1 MTHTQPQ
8 TQTLTLADIIRTR
21 VDHDAHLPITLSPVL
36 TLTLVQKTPY
46 MFYLIKQNV
55 LPSAE
60 ECAAATAAIH
70 EVLGHEDTRQFDCT
84 FNGNGLSMISEPPTF
99 THQRGDIA

>member
-1 MTHTQPQ
+1 MTHPQPQ
-8 TQTLTLADIIRTR
+8 NQNLTLADIIRTR
-21 VDHDAHLPITLSPVL
+21 VPHENPLPITLTPDLKLILIQKSPYVFCL
-36 TLTLVQKTPY
+36 TKEK
-46 MFYLIKQNV
+46 M
-55 LPSAE
+55 LPSAD
-60 ECAAATAAIH
+60 ECAKATSAIH

>member
-1 MTHTQPQ
+1 MTLPQ

-21 VDHDAHLPITLSPVL
+21 VDHDAPLPITLSPVL
-36 TLTLVQKTPY
+36 PLEIVQKTPY
-46 MFYLIKQNV
+46 VFWLIKENV

-70 EVLGHEDTRQFDCT
+70 EVLGHTNTRQFDRT
-84 FNGNGLSMISEPPTF
+84 FRGLGLSIISEPPTPR
-99 THQRGDIA
+99 TAQPSA